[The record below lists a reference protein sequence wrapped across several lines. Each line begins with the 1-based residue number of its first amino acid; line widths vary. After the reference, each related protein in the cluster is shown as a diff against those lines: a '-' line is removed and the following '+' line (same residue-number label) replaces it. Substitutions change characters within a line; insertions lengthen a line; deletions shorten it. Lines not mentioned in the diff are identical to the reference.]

1 MLVETFEYAVNN
13 REEILSRIEFEEHES
28 ILRKARELWTD
39 YDPSSEGR
47 PAKLVGIDSSWN
59 FVPYQ
64 GFYIY
69 AVDAVSILGDG
80 TYLVPPLI
88 DVNLSTLSVKSG
100 EDYVSSPQLALESI
114 GMDYEFEQ
122 ARSCVGKAD
131 YILVDGSVLARYYD
145 RKRKE
150 DESSFHETARELM
163 QQEGMLYISKKS
175 FSNTALRGGLGDM
188 FYFNRVSSRPG
199 YSSPFS
205 DRSGVVVSYLRLA
218 EDAPCIKLEV
228 PGSVGKGEIE
238 RLMDLL
244 AGDSVD
250 GYPYVLRL
258 AHEKG
263 KVSHEEMGKIARL
276 LGLEVE
282 FGGRQVLGE

>member
-39 YDPSSEGR
+39 YDPSSEGGSAR
-47 PAKLVGIDSSWN
+47 LVGIDSSWN

-69 AVDAVSILGDG
+69 AVDAVSIQGDG

-100 EDYVSSPQLALESI
+100 EDYISSPQLALESI

-122 ARSCVGKAD
+122 ARSCMGKAD

-150 DESSFHETARELM
+150 ESSSFHETAKELM

-188 FYFNRVSSRPG
+188 FYFNRVSTRPG
-199 YSSPFS
+199 YSSPFT
-205 DRSGVVVSYLRLA
+205 DRSGVAVSYLRLA
-218 EDAPCIKLEV
+218 EDAPCIKLEI
-228 PGSVGKGEIE
+228 PGSAGKEEIE

-244 AGDSVD
+244 AGDSVE

-258 AHEKG
+258 AHERG
-263 KVSHEEMGKIARL
+263 KISHEEMGKIARL

>member
-28 ILRKARELWTD
+28 ILGKARGLWVD
-39 YDPSSEGR
+39 YNPSSESR

-122 ARSCVGKAD
+122 AKSCVGKAD
-131 YILVDGSVLARYYD
+131 YILVDGSVLARYND
-145 RKRKE
+145 GTRK
-150 DESSFHETARELM
+150 ESSFHETAKELM

-175 FSNTALRGGLGDM
+175 FSSTALHGGLGDM
-188 FYFNRVSSRPG
+188 FYFNRVSSKPG
-199 YSSPFS
+199 YSMPYT

-218 EDAPCIKLEV
+218 EDTPCIKLEI
-228 PGSVGKGEIE
+228 PGSAGKGEIE
-238 RLMDLL
+238 GLMDLL

>member
-13 REEILSRIEFEEHES
+13 REQILSRIDFEEHES
-28 ILRKARELWTD
+28 ILRKARGLWTD
-39 YDPSSEGR
+39 YDPAGDGR
-47 PAKLVGIDSSWN
+47 SAKLVGIDSSWN

-80 TYLVPPLI
+80 TYLVPPLLEV
-88 DVNLSTLSVKSG
+88 DLSTLSVKSG
-100 EDYVSSPQLALESI
+100 EEYVSSPQLALESI

-122 ARSCVGKAD
+122 TRSCIGKAD

-145 RKRKE
+145 RKRKK
-150 DESSFHETARELM
+150 ESSFHETARELTK
-163 QQEGMLYISKKS
+163 QEGILYISKKS
-175 FSNTALRGGLGDM
+175 FSDTTLRGGLGDM
-188 FYFNRVSSRPG
+188 FYFNRVSPRPG
-199 YSSPFS
+199 YSTPFT
-205 DRSGVVVSYLRLA
+205 DRSGVTISYLRLA
-218 EDAPCIKLEV
+218 RDSPCIKLEI
-228 PGSVGKGEIE
+228 PGSAEKGDIE
-238 RLMDLL
+238 RLMDTL
-244 AGDSVD
+244 GSDSVG

-263 KVSHEEMGKIARL
+263 KVTHEEMGKIARL

-282 FGGRQVLGE
+282 FGGREVLGE